1 MVDPGTPVLV
11 AAVNHADSEAALEL
25 AELLWPPDRVR
36 VAGYVRGQSPV
47 LVGGDGAH
55 GELIA
60 SVVTEA
66 VLGHGVAVI
75 ADLSGHEQVL
85 SPPYEQIVRE
95 TNLPMLVLRS
105 RPGPKPGW
113 NRLLVPVSGA
123 TTSDAA
129 LDVALTV
136 GAASDARVTV
146 LHAIPPVV
154 PDRSGITFGSRQ
166 RRVDYR
172 WQQAT
177 ALLDHAQR
185 FGRDAGV
192 ETVVRMVSD
201 QSPAQAVAAMSARH
215 DLVVLGV
222 RRRSQS
228 AFLGYTADEIVRS
241 GLCDVLLVIL
251 PED

>member
-1 MVDPGTPVLV
+1 
-11 AAVNHADSEAALEL
+11 
-25 AELLWPPDRVR
+25 VR
-36 VAGYVRGQSPV
+36 VAGYVRGQPRV

-55 GELIA
+55 GRLVA
-60 SVVTEA
+60 SVVTES
-66 VLGHGVAVI
+66 VLGHGVAVV
-75 ADLSGHEQVL
+75 ADLSGHEHVL
-85 SPPYEQIVRE
+85 SPPYEEIVRQ

-105 RPGPKPGW
+105 RPGPRSAW
-113 NRLLVPVSGA
+113 TRLLVPVSGN

-129 LDVALTV
+129 LDVALST
-136 GAASDARVTV
+136 ARATDARVTV
-146 LHAIPPVV
+146 VHAIPAVV

-166 RRVDYR
+166 RRIDYR

-177 ALLDHAQR
+177 TLLDNAQR

-201 QSPAQAVAAMSARH
+201 QSPAGAVASMSSRH

-228 AFLGYTADEIVRS
+228 AFLGYTAEEIVRS